1 MKLKILKT
9 FIILIPFILAAYQG
23 LAEEEDLLGAQMY
36 NELGVQALQDG
47 AIDSAISYLEQARKL
62 APKQETIKKNL
73 SIAYYK
79 KGEAEYEFRHLSS
92 AEKYL
97 AASLENDPNN
107 INALVLMGELK
118 YLSQK
123 LDEAKKLWEKVLALR
138 PDYPYADTLKE
149 KLKKLDKEA
158 KVEKEY
164 RSTGMDQFNIKYSKE
179 GTRLSYNV
187 RYYLQEAHRLI
198 GQDFNYQPKRKIT
211 VLIYETGDFE
221 SISDWQ
227 KGVVGVYDGKIRLPL
242 IGANLTS
249 NEIRGIIWHEYTHA
263 IIHDITKG
271 NCPIWLNEG
280 LAKVEEFKYIKKDLS
295 TLESAVKNDQ
305 LISFVDL
312 DATFF
317 NPADKIKF
325 ELAYEE
331 SYTLANYLKKRYSRY
346 KVKRILERLGNNETI
361 ESAFKNELNIK
372 MSEFEKRWLNELR
385 AGKLY

>member
-9 FIILIPFILAAYQG
+9 FIILIPFILVAYQG

-36 NELGVQALQDG
+36 NELGIQALQDG

-138 PDYPYADTLKE
+138 SDYPHADTLKE

-164 RSTGMDQFNIKYSKE
+164 RLSGMDQFDIRYSKE

-187 RYYLQEAHRLI
+187 RYYLQEANRLI
-198 GQDFNYQPKRKIT
+198 GQDFKFWPKRKIT
-211 VLIYETGDFE
+211 VLIYETGDFK

-242 IGANLTS
+242 IGADLTS

-295 TLESAVKNDQ
+295 ILKSAVENDQ

-312 DATFF
+312 DSAFF
-317 NPADKIKF
+317 TLTDEIRF

-331 SYTLANYLKKRYSRY
+331 SYTLANYLKKRYNLY
-346 KVKRILERLGNNETI
+346 KIKKILERLGNNETI
-361 ESAFKNELNIK
+361 ESAFKEELNIK
-372 MSEFEKRWLNELR
+372 ITEFEKRWLNELR
-385 AGKLY
+385 TGKLY

>member
-9 FIILIPFILAAYQG
+9 FIILISFILVAYQG

-36 NELGVQALQDG
+36 NELGIQALQDG

-138 PDYPYADTLKE
+138 PDYPHADTLKE

-164 RSTGMDQFNIKYSKE
+164 RSTGMDQFDIRYSKE

-187 RYYLQEAHRLI
+187 RYYLQEAYRLV
-198 GQDFNYQPKRKIT
+198 GQDFNYQPKHKIT
-211 VLIYETGDFE
+211 VLIYEKGDFE
-221 SISDWQ
+221 SIGDWQ
-227 KGVVGVYDGKIRLPL
+227 KGVVGVYDGKIRLPF
-242 IGANLTS
+242 IGANFTS
-249 NEIRGIIWHEYTHA
+249 GQIRGIVWHEYTHV
-263 IIHDITKG
+263 IIHDIAKG
-271 NCPIWLNEG
+271 SCPIWLNEG
-280 LAKVEEFKYIKKDLS
+280 LAKHEEFVYIKKDLS
-295 TLESAVKNDQ
+295 LLKGAVEKDQ
-305 LISFVDL
+305 LIPFKEL
-312 DATFF
+312 DSNFST
-317 NPADKIKF
+317 PADEAQL

-331 SYTLANYLKKRYSRY
+331 SYTLANYLIKRYSRY
-346 KVKRILERLGNNETI
+346 KIRKILERLGNNETI
-361 ESAFKNELNIK
+361 ESALKNELNLT
-372 MSEFEKRWLNELR
+372 MAEFERRWLNDLK